1 MTRNSGSTHSLKPAR
16 RVNVTRFATI
26 QAVLVIAV
34 LAACF
39 ALPSVAP
46 ASARGGGGGG
56 GGGGQPPVTLP
67 ADWPATV
74 PVPAGVL
81 QQTLGAAPHW
91 ILVLVAEGNYPDV
104 MASIRT
110 LYTANGFVE
119 PNPLTAPYFFENDL
133 YRVSVIGAARD
144 HSPTQTNV
152 NVYLDRK

>member
-1 MTRNSGSTHSLKPAR
+1 MNQNSGNTLLLNPAR
-16 RVNVTRFATI
+16 RANVSRFAGI
-26 QAVLVIAV
+26 QAVVVVAV
-34 LAACF
+34 LAACL

-56 GGGGQPPVTLP
+56 GGGQPPITLP
-67 ADWPATV
+67 ADWPTTV

-81 QQTLGAAPHW
+81 QQTLGADPHW
-91 ILVLVAEGNYPDV
+91 ILVLVANGNYPDV
-104 MASIRT
+104 MAAIRT
-110 LYTANGFVE
+110 LYTSNGFVE
-119 PNPLTAPYFFENDL
+119 LNPQTAPYFFENDL